1 MKRKTKKEED
11 SSSSESEDDDSS
23 SSSSSYYSSSDDEQ
37 QVKKRKAE
45 KQNAQ
50 QMPVPTVGGAVE
62 ENENNDEEEDDYG
75 PMIPNNFQNNNV
87 EAQQPQDKIQNN
99 ITNQDNT
106 EEDDDED
113 YGPVIPTG
121 LPSNNNSL
129 SSSHHDV
136 VHPISEKTES
146 TQNLKFEQAACTT
159 AVKSQQLSKEEK
171 IDQLH
176 LQQLPEGLMYEWSY
190 MHRDYICFVL
200 VAPPAKATAIG
211 SSQSSCFFIVTMS
224 KDGHVKFWRKTMD
237 NIEFVKHFVA
247 HKTSAM
253 GPLKYGTMSS
263 DGLLCASMSR
273 YDLKIYDVT
282 NFDMINVFSFS
293 KDVSDS
299 SENIS
304 YSSSSNDAKS
314 SKRELHMCCFASKKQ
329 GSAKE
334 TLLGVYFE
342 DGAIE
347 FYDPIDPDSS
357 MKPPVYKYN
366 VSGSV
371 MIHRAPVTCCKYNSV
386 FGVMISC
393 DEKGIVEYWN
403 PHTGKF
409 PTLEESSNY
418 MNLPKGH
425 SSNLFTFKY
434 KSETSL
440 FELAKAKTYA
450 VSIDISED
458 GKKFAVLCRDGH
470 VRVFNFLSGKLIKDY
485 DETLQFQE
493 NLQKAA
499 TNPNF
504 LRHLE
509 EVATSSPETSQL
521 PPDEITK
528 SKDLL
533 TKLRQETTDIEMYAL
548 ENFDFGRR
556 VAIEHEIEQL
566 IDSKHSS
573 NKSTAN
579 SSLRDYHV
587 TPNILFDESSSFII
601 YPTIFGIKIR
611 NLRTDH
617 VDRLLGKVES
627 TERFL
632 HIGLFQAII
641 KMSRAE
647 LSKINN
653 AKKTEGSAVSQIF
666 TMTDSNDDSNAPK
679 LEYFDPTL
687 FCSAYKKNRFYLFT
701 KREPSEDEEL
711 TGSVHKRYAYIN
723 SSVTFGRDIFN
734 EKPSKEEMEIANAI
748 GEASSSVASK
758 QKVGKMA
765 KIATIHT
772 SFGDIQVR
780 LFPDVCP
787 KAVENFTQLS
797 LNGYYDG
804 CIFHRVI
811 KNFMIQT
818 GDNDNRDGTGGT
830 SIFGKEFED
839 EFSPSLRHDRPGKL
853 SMANCGPNTNSS
865 QFFITTVPTPWLDD
879 KHTLFGEVIKGM
891 EVVHSIE
898 NVPTDENDRPIVK
911 NVNAPNM
918 QNKRKKKN
926 LLDIVISNIDIDEF
940 L

>member
-1 MKRKTKKEED
+1 MKRKSKKEED
-11 SSSSESEDDDSS
+11 SSSESEQDS

-37 QVKKRKAE
+37 EVKKRKSE
-45 KQNAQ
+45 QNAPQ
-50 QMPVPTVGGAVE
+50 QMPIPTVGGHE
-62 ENENNDEEEDDYG
+62 DEDEEDDYG
-75 PMIPNNFQNNNV
+75 PTIPNNFQNNNNTG
-87 EAQQPQDKIQNN
+87 QPQPIIQNN
-99 ITNQDNT
+99 TNQDDD
-106 EEDDDED
+106 EEDED
-113 YGPVIPTG
+113 YGPMIPTSLPNNEP
-121 LPSNNNSL
+121 LPSDQNLDSIA
-129 SSSHHDV
+129 SV
-136 VHPISEKTES
+136 YPMSETKLEP
-146 TQNLKFEQAACTT
+146 TQNLKFEHT
-159 AVKSQQLSKEEK
+159 ASTALGKSQKLSKEEK
-171 IDQLH
+171 VDQLH

-190 MHRDYICFVL
+190 MHRDHVCFVL

-211 SSQSSCFFIVTMS
+211 SSQSSCFFIITMS
-224 KDGHVKFWRKTMD
+224 RDGHVKFWRKTMD

-247 HKTSAM
+247 HKTSVM
-253 GPLKYGTMSS
+253 GPLTYGTMSS

-282 NFDMINVFSFS
+282 NFDMINVFSFA
-293 KDVSDS
+293 KDVTSTGAA
-299 SENIS
+299 
-304 YSSSSNDAKS
+304 SSSLNDATS
-314 SKRELHMCCFASKKQ
+314 SKRQLHMCCFVSKKQ
-329 GSAKE
+329 GSAKD

-371 MIHRAPVTCCKYNSV
+371 MIHRSSVTCCKYNSV

-393 DEKGIVEYWN
+393 DEKGMVEYWN

-409 PTLEESSNY
+409 PTLEESSSY
-418 MNLPKGH
+418 MNLAKGH

-450 VSIDISED
+450 ISIDISED

-470 VRVFNFLSGKLIKDY
+470 IRVFNFLSGKLIKDY

-504 LRHLE
+504 IRHLE
-509 EVATSSPETSQL
+509 EAATSSPESSQF
-521 PPDEITK
+521 PSDEITK

-533 TKLRQETTDIEMYAL
+533 TKVRQETNDIEMYAL

-573 NKSTAN
+573 NKQTAN
-579 SSLRDYHV
+579 ASLRDYHA

-617 VDRLLGKVES
+617 VERLLGKVES

-653 AKKTEGSAVSQIF
+653 AKKSEGSAVSQIF
-666 TMTDSNDDSNAPK
+666 TMSDSGDDTSGPK

-711 TGSVHKRYAYIN
+711 TSSVHKRYAYIT

-891 EVVHSIE
+891 EVAHSIE

-918 QNKRKKKN
+918 QNKRQKKN